1 MLDLIGSKGK
11 FFSMPFDN
19 QLLYDFF
26 LNYTYIVFFIK
37 FQNYRSTI
45 TKIVC

>member
-26 LNYTYIVFFIK
+26 LNYTYRGFLPNATFRTWK
-37 FQNYRSTI
+37 KSH
-45 TKIVC
+45 